1 MTRTAA
7 TLLILTVVLVS
18 GSAWAGPMS
27 LALGETKFLVFM
39 ARSAKVELSDASVV
53 AVKTSRSGVEL
64 RALRAGVSEV
74 TLRLNGGETY
84 EFAVHVTP
92 SGAHLYSTNRAEPEH
107 SDFSLTPAPAKA
119 PKQAPK
125 ATSRTA
131 QKKAKATPPQA

>member
-1 MTRTAA
+1 MIRNAA

-18 GSAWAGPMS
+18 GTAWAGPMS

-39 ARSAKVELSDASVV
+39 ARSAKVELTDASVV

-64 RALRAGVSEV
+64 RALRAGVSQV

-107 SDFSLTPAPAKA
+107 SDFSLTPAPVRAE
-119 PKQAPK
+119 KQAPK
-125 ATSRTA
+125 AAPTA
-131 QKKAKATPPQA
+131 EKKAKPAPPQA